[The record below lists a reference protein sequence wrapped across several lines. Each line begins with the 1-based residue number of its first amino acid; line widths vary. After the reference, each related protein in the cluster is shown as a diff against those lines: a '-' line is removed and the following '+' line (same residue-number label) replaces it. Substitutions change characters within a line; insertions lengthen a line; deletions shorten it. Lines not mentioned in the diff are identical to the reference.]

1 MLRHHQRFEE
11 WHRRWLA
18 RHVNREAAEMVQDWL
33 MGDEDED
40 LLPCKTTCETVSIHG
55 VPVNRYHVQYSR
67 QPSSP

>member
-1 MLRHHQRFEE
+1 
-11 WHRRWLA
+11 
-18 RHVNREAAEMVQDWL
+18 MVQDWL